1 MRRLVNVYPR
11 HFFPKTEANI
21 IAVNPGWAEQD
32 PESWWENL
40 KLSTQ
45 AIMTESGV
53 SAAEIKAIGISYQM
67 HGLVCV
73 DKISMYCVLLSSGV
87 TLVRC
92 HTVRKRLRQSGR
104 RDVFLI
110 C

>member
-1 MRRLVNVYPR
+1 MGGTRPGELV
-11 HFFPKTEANI
+11 
-21 IAVNPGWAEQD
+21 G
-32 PESWWENL
+32 NL
-40 KLSTQ
+40 KLATQ

-73 DKISMYCVLLSSGV
+73 DKDQHVLRPLLFGV
-87 TLVRC
+87 IPVLC
-92 HTVRKRLRQSGR
+92 HTDRKRLKRSER